1 MSAERKATRPET
13 KETAMVTC
21 IGCDKP
27 VEKARTFMCR
37 KCKRSPFCFT
47 HLDQEFKT
55 CSGCAFE
62 KRVGLYNDLLKQE
75 KSLRGFLRLV
85 QFIFILSAILF
96 SASRLFAERIPDYV
110 RENIFFV
117 YVYLWGGLAVFGMA
131 VCYVLLFLQK
141 KKSAAMDEKIHRTTA
156 EKRFSRLL

>member
-1 MSAERKATRPET
+1 MGADRKATRPET
-13 KETAMVTC
+13 RETAVIC

-37 KCKRSPFCFT
+37 SCKRSPFCFT
-47 HLDQEFKT
+47 HLDEEFKT

-85 QFIFILSAILF
+85 QFIFIMSAILF
-96 SASRLFAERIPDYV
+96 SASRLFAEHIPDYV
-110 RENIFFV
+110 KENIFFAN
-117 YVYLWGGLAVFGMA
+117 VYLWGGLALLGMM
-131 VCYVLLFLQK
+131 VCRVLLFLQK
-141 KKSAAMDEKIHRTTA
+141 QKAAALNEKIHATTA
-156 EKRFSRLL
+156 EKRFSRLR